1 MTKKQEERME
11 LLIRLD
17 ELSIVLENIQD
28 MDAVKLIEERKK
40 ELREKLKELSA

>member
-40 ELREKLKELSA
+40 ELREKLKELSV

>member
-1 MTKKQEERME
+1 ME

-40 ELREKLKELSA
+40 ELREKLKELSV

>member
-1 MTKKQEERME
+1 ME

-28 MDAVKLIEERKK
+28 MDAVKLIENRKK
-40 ELREKLKELSA
+40 ELREKLKELSV

>member
-1 MTKKQEERME
+1 VTKKQEERME

-28 MDAVKLIEERKK
+28 MNAVKLIEERKK
-40 ELREKLKELSA
+40 ELREKLKELSV

>member
-17 ELSIVLENIQD
+17 ELSIVLENIKEK
-28 MDAVKLIEERKK
+28 DAVKLIEDRKK
-40 ELREKLKELSA
+40 ELREKLKELSV

>member
-17 ELSIVLENIQD
+17 ELSIVLENIKD
-28 MDAVKLIEERKK
+28 KDAVKLIEDRKK
-40 ELREKLKELSA
+40 ELREKLKELSV